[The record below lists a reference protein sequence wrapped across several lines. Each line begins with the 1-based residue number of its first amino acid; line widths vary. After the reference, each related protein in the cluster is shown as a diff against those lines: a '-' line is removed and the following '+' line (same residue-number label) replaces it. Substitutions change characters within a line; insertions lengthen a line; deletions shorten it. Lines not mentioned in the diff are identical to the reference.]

1 MAQPSWRKIESAL
14 IDLLREEGFVL
25 EQTGGETTID
35 LWPDPYEPGVQINLG
50 DFARELSDRIA

>member
-14 IDLLREEGFVL
+14 IELMREEGFML
-25 EQTGGETTID
+25 EQIGGETTIYVWLD
-35 LWPDPYEPGVQINLG
+35 PDEPGVQINLG